1 MKVEIVH
8 PNIPGIPIKLSRDLY
23 PSASAGV
30 CVKQHLH
37 DEMEILTGTSGNLE
51 VCFDDEKINLRVGDI
66 VIINRRVPHA
76 TTRTLPFTSYILLQF
91 RIEKLRAGE
100 FENINKYLA
109 LILAS
114 TEKKFVY
121 LRREEAITSEIF
133 SIINKMYEENSAQ
146 DQNYNLFVEGYMN
159 VLLGTLYRN
168 NILKNIEQSYDK
180 DAVRKIWP
188 TIEYIEANYN
198 KEMTLEKLAS
208 TLNMHREYFCRI
220 FKKATEITPTEYINY
235 VRVWKAENLLTTTQN
250 SILEI
255 SMEVG
260 FSSVSYF
267 NRVFKKLRGTTPS
280 AYRNI
285 IYAKNKLM

>member
-1 MKVEIVH
+1 MKELKDYKEIIHKCSKCGLCQSVC
-8 PNIPGIPIKLSRDLY
+8 PPYLETGNECTVSR
-23 PSASAGV
+23 G
-30 CVKQHLH
+30 QFI
-37 DEMEILTGTSGNLE
+37 M
-51 VCFDDEKINLRVGDI
+51 LRG
-66 VIINRRVPHA
+66 IINGD
-76 TTRTLPFTSYILLQF
+76 L
-91 RIEKLRAGE
+91 KMNK
-100 FENINKYLA
+100 NINKYLA

-208 TLNMHREYFCRI
+208 TLNMNREYFCRI
-220 FKKATEITPTEYINY
+220 FKKATEITPTEYIKY

>member
-1 MKVEIVH
+1 MKVEIVQS
-8 PNIPGIPIKLSRDLY
+8 NVPGIPIRLSRDLK
-23 PSASAGV
+23 PATRVGAV
-30 CVKQHLH
+30 AKIHLH
-37 DEMEILTGTSGNLE
+37 DDIEILAGSSGNLE
-51 VCFDDEKINLRVGDI
+51 ITIDEKKINLRVGDVI
-66 VIINRRVPHA
+66 IINRRVPHA
-76 TTRTLPFTSYILLQF
+76 TASTLPFTMTLLLQF
-91 RIEKLRAGE
+91 RIEKFRAGE

-109 LILAS
+109 LILTS
-114 TEKKFVY
+114 TENKYVY
-121 LRREEAITSEIF
+121 LKREDKITGEIF
-133 SIINKMYEENSAQ
+133 ALVKKMYDENTKREK
-146 DQNYNLFVEGYMN
+146 NYNLFVEGYMD

-168 NILKNIEQSYDK
+168 NILRNIEQSYDK

-208 TLNMHREYFCRI
+208 TLNMNREYFCRI
-220 FKKATEITPTEYINY
+220 FKKATGITPTEYTNY